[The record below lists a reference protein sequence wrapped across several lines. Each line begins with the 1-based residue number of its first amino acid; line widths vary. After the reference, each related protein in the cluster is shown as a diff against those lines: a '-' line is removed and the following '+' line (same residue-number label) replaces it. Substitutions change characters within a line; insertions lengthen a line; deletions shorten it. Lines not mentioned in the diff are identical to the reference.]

1 MTGTSVGVLEPD
13 PLRSFR
19 RFDIVIRN
27 FQRKKK
33 LHHHNTYD
41 VKNNHN
47 AMDDLG
53 IEPRTFPSQLTQ
65 VLRENYTTKPIARL
79 AD

>member
-1 MTGTSVGVLEPD
+1 
-13 PLRSFR
+13 
-19 RFDIVIRN
+19 
-27 FQRKKK
+27 
-33 LHHHNTYD
+33 
-41 VKNNHN
+41 
-47 AMDDLG
+47 MDDLG